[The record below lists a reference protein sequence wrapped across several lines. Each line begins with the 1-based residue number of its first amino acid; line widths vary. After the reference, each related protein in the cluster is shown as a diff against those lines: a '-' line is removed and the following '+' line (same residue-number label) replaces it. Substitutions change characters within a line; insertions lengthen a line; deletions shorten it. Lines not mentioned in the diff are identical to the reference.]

1 MKKVLKRLLK
11 IVLPGLLIIGAAFV
25 ALHEDFYISEI
36 AIMGNDKVSNEE
48 IIGMLPFGG
57 GGHLL
62 AIPSRRAERIISA
75 DPRIAWAEIQRRFG
89 GKVVILVRE
98 EHPAL
103 LFVADRLWGL
113 TESGMIIPF
122 DEPFQIPNLIVL
134 SCTNLEVAVSPY
146 RAVEE
151 PRIAA
156 GLEFFRGIREKAP
169 QFLDRISEI
178 HVADN
183 DEITA
188 ILTGDGLAVEFG
200 RGDSGHKFMRLAAI
214 LDNMGAN
221 RSSAVKIDLRYS
233 DQAVV
238 QLVRGTKKKVWG

>member
-1 MKKVLKRLLK
+1 MKKALKRVLK
-11 IVLPGLLIIGAAFV
+11 IVLPGILIVGAAFV

-36 AIMGNDKVSNEE
+36 TIMGNDKVTNEE
-48 IIGMLPFGG
+48 ILRMLPFGG
-57 GGHLL
+57 GEHLF
-62 AIPSRRAERIISA
+62 AIPLRSAERIISS
-75 DPRIAWAEIQRRFG
+75 DPRIAWTEIQRRFG

-113 TESGMIIPF
+113 TEKGIVIPF

-151 PRIAA
+151 PRVAT
-156 GLEFFRGIREKAP
+156 GLEFFREIREKAP

-178 HVADN
+178 HVAEN
-183 DEITA
+183 DEVTA

-200 RGDSGHKFMRLAAI
+200 RGDSERKFMRLAAI

-221 RSSAVKIDLRYS
+221 RASAVKIDLRYS

-238 QLVRGTKKKVWG
+238 QLDHGTKKKVWG